1 MDFKDTPEE
10 ATFRSTAAAWLA
22 ENQLTAEDKQGL
34 SRLDVA
40 KLWQKR
46 KYDGGWACIGWD
58 EKYGGR
64 GASAIERVIWDQE
77 EGKYD
82 VP

>member
-10 ATFRSTAAAWLA
+10 AIFLSEAAALMA

-58 EKYGGR
+58 
-64 GASAIERVIWDQE
+64 
-77 EGKYD
+77 
-82 VP
+82 